1 VTPAASVRPE
11 AASGTIAGRAFRL
24 GIYAALIALDLTAL
38 FASFTLAGAV
48 TLNDAL
54 DVWVVNDLAVLLPIY
69 FGIVLQR
76 KPYSGRFFQNWR
88 RTTRDAVTALLTAT
102 GTALLLVSYLHAEV
116 DVSFRLLLAGVVI
129 AAALMVAGRWALHK
143 LAEAH
148 TGGWHIATM
157 VVIDGI
163 QPAALHDPSIA
174 RLPAIDMTG
183 IDITAPALPH
193 HILATFS
200 ERTAAAERVIVAC
213 ATDRREAWA
222 RLLRGANVQ
231 GEVLLPE
238 WQSLAPVR
246 LSHLADM
253 PSAVVSLGPLDTRSR
268 LLKRAFDLSVAGGA
282 LVLLSPILF
291 LTALAIKLDSR
302 GPVLF
307 RQPRVGR
314 GNRLFHVLKFRSMRV
329 DGADLAG
336 DRSTQR
342 GDPRVTRV
350 GRFIRATSID
360 ELPQVFHVLRGEMS
374 IVGPRPHA
382 LGSLA
387 GDRLFWDVEPRYWQR
402 HAIKPG
408 ITGLAQVRGYRGAT
422 EHADDLHG
430 RVDHD
435 LAYLRGW
442 TLFRDL
448 RIILMTLR
456 VLVHR
461 NAF

>member
-1 VTPAASVRPE
+1 VTQAASVRPE
-11 AASGTIAGRAFRL
+11 AASGTIAGRGFRL
-24 GIYAALIALDLTAL
+24 GIYAALITLDLTAL

-200 ERTAAAERVIVAC
+200 ERTADSRP
-213 ATDRREAWA
+213 
-222 RLLRGANVQ
+222 G
-231 GEVLLPE
+231 P
-238 WQSLAPVR
+238 
-246 LSHLADM
+246 
-253 PSAVVSLGPLDTRSR
+253 GPL
-268 LLKRAFDLSVAGGA
+268 
-282 LVLLSPILF
+282 
-291 LTALAIKLDSR
+291 
-302 GPVLF
+302 
-307 RQPRVGR
+307 
-314 GNRLFHVLKFRSMRV
+314 MRT
-329 DGADLAG
+329 
-336 DRSTQR
+336 ST
-342 GDPRVTRV
+342 
-350 GRFIRATSID
+350 
-360 ELPQVFHVLRGEMS
+360 VFT
-374 IVGPRPHA
+374 P
-382 LGSLA
+382 
-387 GDRLFWDVEPRYWQR
+387 
-402 HAIKPG
+402 
-408 ITGLAQVRGYRGAT
+408 
-422 EHADDLHG
+422 
-430 RVDHD
+430 
-435 LAYLRGW
+435 
-442 TLFRDL
+442 
-448 RIILMTLR
+448 
-456 VLVHR
+456 
-461 NAF
+461 